1 MKGSF
6 IYNAT
11 QDTRWWLILLRATHL
26 LLSTLFV
33 FLQGLLIQR
42 CDLGIS
48 VAYGVN
54 MVFAFSSVSYCFAD
68 IITSL
73 LISSYYCSPFI
84 NILRVTHFR
93 YSEVFGSNDSE
104 QRLLRTFVHIN
115 ISSAISLFSYIVV
128 VPYLGGMAA

>member
-11 QDTRWWLILLRATHL
+11 QDTSWWLILLRATHL

-33 FLQGLLIQR
+33 FLQGLIIQR

-73 LISSYYCSPFI
+73 LKSSYYCSPFI

-115 ISSAISLFSYIVV
+115 ISSAISLFS
-128 VPYLGGMAA
+128 

>member
-1 MKGSF
+1 MANF
-6 IYNAT
+6 IT
-11 QDTRWWLILLRATHL
+11 CPPICFCLPF
-26 LLSTLFV
+26 LF
-33 FLQGLLIQR
+33 FLQGLIIQR